1 MCFVLKKKTIIK
13 VLSIMICTVVVI
25 SLCIFSKENETV
37 QTSSANND
45 KIIVVLD
52 PGHGEPDRTER

>member
-13 VLSIMICTVVVI
+13 VISIMICTVVVI
-25 SLCIFSKENETV
+25 CLCIFSKENETV
-37 QTSSANND
+37 QTSNKSD
-45 KIIVVLD
+45 EKVVVLD